1 MAKTFRIPGVYIEEK
16 SAFPNA
22 IMEAPT
28 AIPAFIGYTEK
39 AERDGKLLTNVPT
52 RITSLEDYIASFGR
66 GFSSMFTLSRKRTST
81 THKTQEIIINGQ
93 DHVLSYK
100 EQNEA
105 LLYRSIQFFYANG
118 GGACYIVSVGNY
130 GDQETIAIDKKQLIG
145 TTQNEGLQTLTKEQE
160 PTIIV
165 VPDAVLLPVSD
176 CYEVYK
182 SVLAHCAHMQS
193 RIAICD
199 VHNGFA
205 GHTMDQGT
213 SAIAIFR
220 NLIGAEFLSYGVAYY
235 PWLET
240 SIVSKDQFTF
250 KNLDPTIDLA
260 SIFTDTETDAKELW
274 EQYIAIGNDDNL
286 HFSLLASSP
295 TYTDLIAAMTTLENL
310 LPPVAAMAGIYTV
323 VDNTRGVWKTPAN
336 INVNSVVKPS
346 LNITHE
352 EQEMLNAD
360 VYGKSINAI
369 RSFSGEGTLVW
380 GARTLDGNSL
390 DWRYIN
396 VRRTL
401 IMIEQSIKRA
411 LQGYVFEAND
421 ANTWTSVK
429 NMITGFLTQK
439 WKQGALAG
447 AVPEDAFNVLVGL
460 GSTMT
465 SVDILED
472 RMLVC
477 IKLAIVRPAE
487 FIVITL
493 EQQMQKA

>member
-1 MAKTFRIPGVYIEEK
+1 MAKPFMTPGVYIEEK

-22 IMEAPT
+22 IIEVPT

-39 AERDGKLLTNVPT
+39 AECDGKSLTNVPT
-52 RITSLEDYIASFGR
+52 RITSVEDYIKSFGR
-66 GFSSMFTLSRKRTST
+66 GFPSMFTLSKKRTST
-81 THKTQEIIINGQ
+81 TDKILEITINGQ
-93 DHVLSYK
+93 DLVLSYK

-118 GGACYIVSVGNY
+118 GGVCYIVSAGNY
-130 GDQETIAIDKKQLIG
+130 GGEETVAIDKKQLIG
-145 TTQNEGLQTLTKEQE
+145 TSQNEGLQTLTKQRE
-160 PTIIV
+160 PTMIV
-165 VPDAVLLPVSD
+165 IPDAVLLPASD
-176 CYEVYK
+176 CYEVYR
-182 SVLAHCAHMQS
+182 SVIAHCAHMQS

-199 VHNGFA
+199 VHNGFTQ
-205 GHTMDQGT
+205 HTMDEVT
-213 SAIAIFR
+213 SEIDIFR
-220 NLIGAEFLSYGVAYY
+220 NLIGTEFLSYGVAYY

-240 SIVSKDQFTF
+240 TIIGKDRFTF

-260 SIFTDTETDAKELW
+260 SLFTDTETDAKELW
-274 EQYIAIGNDDNL
+274 EQYIATGNDDNL

-295 TYTDLIAAMTTLENL
+295 TYTDLIAAMTALENL
-310 LPPVAAMAGIYTV
+310 LPPAAAMAGIYTV
-323 VDNTRGVWKTPAN
+323 VDNKRGVWKAPAN

-352 EQEMLNAD
+352 EQEMLNTD

-396 VRRTL
+396 VRRTV
-401 IMIEQSIKRA
+401 IMIEQTIKRA
-411 LQGYVFEAND
+411 LQGYVFEPND
-421 ANTWTSVK
+421 ANTWASVK
-429 NMITGFLTQK
+429 NMIAGFLTQK

-447 AVPEDAFNVLVGL
+447 TVPEDAFSVLVGL
-460 GSTMT
+460 GSTMA
-465 SVDILED
+465 SVDIIED

-477 IKLAIVRPAE
+477 LKLAIARPAE

-493 EQQMQKA
+493 EQQMQKS